1 MPVFSVYFNFNFCHQ
16 TTCKQAACDGWW
28 CTENRF
34 TIFRCLCGKFAL
46 SGERKKSYTFELLH
60 IILWILLESSLY
72 FHVPQYKY
80 NYNYSQELLFVVLF
94 EILSIITC
102 WFILINILVIPNV
115 VFLILIITVN
125 IFLYILSNLCIINIT
140 VTFIVMYQHC
150 CT

>member
-1 MPVFSVYFNFNFCHQ
+1 MWHPPDELKSNFVFLKQMAEKKPELFWVNLSTVKLLFKPILFESLTYFVQEIIYHLETFTPLPVFSVYFNFNFCHQ

-80 NYNYSQELLFVVLF
+80 NKLL
-94 EILSIITC
+94 
-102 WFILINILVIPNV
+102 
-115 VFLILIITVN
+115 
-125 IFLYILSNLCIINIT
+125 
-140 VTFIVMYQHC
+140 
-150 CT
+150 